1 MKKTKLLTSLA
12 VSSFIAVSVLLV
24 NGQNVKAATYKDI
37 STGSLI
43 NVNSKKDFTII
54 FNRDV
59 NRNTING
66 SIKIVNLKDNSN
78 IPFAVNNSSDNKI
91 NISLGSN
98 YKNGEEYSIIIDQ
111 TIEDKY
117 GIKLDKPYKY
127 SFKTKSSSSSGSSSS
142 SNSNTSKQQSI
153 TNATA
158 SVEKAENSK
167 IQSDVNS
174 AKTLVNALA
183 DNSDKTSLLNRL
195 QAVQNII
202 DANTTA
208 QQKLSEATTA
218 VENAESSKT
227 QADVDS
233 AKTKVNALADSSDK
247 TSLLNRLQAVQ
258 NIIDANTTA
267 QQKLSEATTAVENAE
282 SSKTQADVDSAK
294 TKVNAL
300 ADSSDKT
307 SLLNRLQAVQNIID
321 ANTTA
326 QQKLSEATTAVENA
340 ESSKTQ
346 ADVDSAKTK
355 VNALADSSDKTSLL
369 NRLQAVQNIID
380 ANTTAQQKLSEATT
394 AVENAESSKTQADV
408 DSAKTKVNALAD
420 SSDKTS
426 LLNRLQAVQNIIDAN
441 TTAQQKLSEATTAV
455 ENAESSKTQA
465 DVDSAKTKVNAL
477 ADSSD
482 KTSLLNRLQ
491 AVQNIIDA
499 NTTAQQKLSEA
510 TTAVENA
517 ESSKTQ
523 ADVDSA
529 KTKVNALADSSDK
542 TSLLN
547 RLQAVQNEIDA
558 NTTAQQKLSE
568 ATTAVE
574 NAESSKTQA
583 DVDSAKTKV
592 NALADS
598 SDKTSLLNRLQAVQ
612 NIIDVANGD
621 IKTPEEF
628 STAIKNSLKNFDSSL
643 TINIENYSSE
653 QYNLSSIMSEIF
665 KENPDLNFGY
675 KSSHFSGTT
684 SNGIVT
690 ATITFSYYDT
700 QSNLINKS
708 NQISSKVTE
717 IVNSVTNATMSDY
730 DKELALHDY
739 LVNNCQYDQRVID
752 GTIPDNSDNTY
763 NAYGALINGSA
774 VCQGYADAMYRLL
787 KGVGIESMS
796 VSGTATNGV
805 ETENHAWNIVKIGG
819 QYYQLDATFDDP
831 SYKDG
836 SNHPTHDYFNVT
848 DDLLAQDHTWDR
860 DSYPVCNSSE
870 YSYK

>member
-24 NGQNVKAATYKDI
+24 NGQNVKAATTYKDI
-37 STGSLI
+37 STGSII
-43 NVNSKKDFTII
+43 NVNSKKNFTII

-59 NRNTING
+59 NKNTING

-78 IPFAVNNSSDNKI
+78 IPFTVNNSSDNKI

-127 SFKTKSSSSSGSSSS
+127 SFKTTTSNSSSDS
-142 SNSNTSKQQSI
+142 SNSNSDTSKQQAI
-153 TNATA
+153 T
-158 SVEKAENSK
+158 
-167 IQSDVNS
+167 D
-174 AKTLVNALA
+174 
-183 DNSDKTSLLNRL
+183 
-195 QAVQNII
+195 
-202 DANTTA
+202 
-208 QQKLSEATTA
+208 ATTA

-233 AKTKVNALADSSDK
+233 AKTKVD
-247 TSLLNRLQAVQ
+247 
-258 NIIDANTTA
+258 
-267 QQKLSEATTAVENAE
+267 
-282 SSKTQADVDSAK
+282 
-294 TKVNAL
+294 
-300 ADSSDKT
+300 
-307 SLLNRLQAVQNIID
+307 
-321 ANTTA
+321 
-326 QQKLSEATTAVENA
+326 
-340 ESSKTQ
+340 
-346 ADVDSAKTK
+346 
-355 VNALADSSDKTSLL
+355 
-369 NRLQAVQNIID
+369 
-380 ANTTAQQKLSEATT
+380 
-394 AVENAESSKTQADV
+394 
-408 DSAKTKVNALAD
+408 
-420 SSDKTS
+420 
-426 LLNRLQAVQNIIDAN
+426 
-441 TTAQQKLSEATTAV
+441 
-455 ENAESSKTQA
+455 
-465 DVDSAKTKVNAL
+465 
-477 ADSSD
+477 
-482 KTSLLNRLQ
+482 
-491 AVQNIIDA
+491 
-499 NTTAQQKLSEA
+499 
-510 TTAVENA
+510 
-517 ESSKTQ
+517 
-523 ADVDSA
+523 
-529 KTKVNALADSSDK
+529 ALADSSDK

-592 NALADS
+592 DALADS

-612 NIIDVANGD
+612 NEIDVANGD

-700 QSNLINKS
+700 QNNLINKS

-752 GTIPDNSDNTY
+752 GTIPDNSDDTY

>member
-426 LLNRLQAVQNIIDAN
+426 LLNRLQAVQNIID
-441 TTAQQKLSEATTAV
+441 
-455 ENAESSKTQA
+455 
-465 DVDSAKTKVNAL
+465 
-477 ADSSD
+477 
-482 KTSLLNRLQ
+482 
-491 AVQNIIDA
+491 
-499 NTTAQQKLSEA
+499 
-510 TTAVENA
+510 
-517 ESSKTQ
+517 
-523 ADVDSA
+523 
-529 KTKVNALADSSDK
+529 
-542 TSLLN
+542 
-547 RLQAVQNEIDA
+547 
-558 NTTAQQKLSE
+558 
-568 ATTAVE
+568 
-574 NAESSKTQA
+574 
-583 DVDSAKTKV
+583 
-592 NALADS
+592 
-598 SDKTSLLNRLQAVQ
+598 
-612 NIIDVANGD
+612 VANGD